1 MEMRPFLVRATAR
14 TLARDLP
21 FCREHGLL
29 PEVYLPAEALD
40 GGMDQALPLLLAWRE
55 EGRDLTFHGPFKH
68 LSPGAS
74 DPLVQEA
81 CRFRCAQALEA
92 AEKVQ
97 PLHLLFHHGY
107 DGRRYEWREE
117 EWLSASVRLWA
128 PLLEGAARIGIKV
141 VFENVFDESP
151 KALLALR
158 DRLGKGAAGF
168 CLDTGHHL
176 LFARTPLED
185 WLAAFG
191 SDLREMH
198 LHDNFMV
205 SDLHLPV
212 GRGRFDFPSL
222 FRHLHRHGHLPL
234 MVLEHHDPADALPS
248 REECRRLMARAAR
261 EGGA

>member
-1 MEMRPFLVRATAR
+1 MEKRPFLVRATAR
-14 TLARDLP
+14 TLDRDLP

-40 GGMDQALPLLLAWRE
+40 GEMDLVLPRLLAWRD

-74 DPLVQEA
+74 DPLVEEA
-81 CRFRCAQALEA
+81 CRRRYAQALDA
-92 AEKVQ
+92 AEKVG

-107 DGRRYEWREE
+107 DGWRYEWREGA
-117 EWLSASVRLWA
+117 WLSASARLWP
-128 PLLEGAARIGIKV
+128 PLLERAARMGVKV
-141 VFENVFDESP
+141 VFENVFDQGP
-151 KALLALR
+151 DALLALLA
-158 DRLGKGAAGF
+158 RLGRGAAGF
-168 CLDTGHHL
+168 CLDTGHFL

-191 SDLREMH
+191 DDLWEMH
-198 LHDNFMV
+198 LHDNLLT

-212 GRGRFDFPSL
+212 GRGRFDFSSL
-222 FRHLHRHGHLPL
+222 FRWIERHGPHPL
-234 MVLEHHDPADALPS
+234 MVLEHHDPTDALPS

-261 EGGA
+261 EEDA